1 MVLLQIR
8 NLNVYYN
15 TLIGKVKILDNINMD
30 IEYGDIIGLVGE
42 SGSGKSTL
50 GQAIARIL

>member
-15 TLIGKVKILDNINMD
+15 TIISWIKVLSDVNLDVEKGK
-30 IEYGDIIGLVGE
+30 
-42 SGSGKSTL
+42 
-50 GQAIARIL
+50 